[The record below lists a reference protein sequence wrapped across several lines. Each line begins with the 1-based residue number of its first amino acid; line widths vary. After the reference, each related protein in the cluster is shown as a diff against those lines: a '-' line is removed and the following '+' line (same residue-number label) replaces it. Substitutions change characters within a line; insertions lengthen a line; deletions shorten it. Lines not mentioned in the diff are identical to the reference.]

1 MKVLGK
7 VKILTQNLQELL
19 ASLMDDCR
27 ALIARA
33 AKFFGTSKP
42 KSSCLFI
49 YNQAFTMAL
58 VLQTLHAPIK
68 GEILH

>member
-7 VKILTQNLQELL
+7 VKILPQNLQELL

-33 AKFFGTSKP
+33 AQFLALLNP
-42 KSSCLFI
+42 NNHACL
-49 YNQAFTMAL
+49 Y
-58 VLQTLHAPIK
+58 VIK
-68 GEILH
+68 LSPWL